1 MLRFILRLLLR
12 RKSKKNGLSQNYDQ
26 MESTMKLNPTPNYK
40 ELLKNLKKTTRP
52 DDKFILI
59 YPHLGSYWPVGI
71 FENLEEIEKIL
82 EHKELDNIAIY
93 PCRMYT
99 SGEMFINCL
108 EAQDLNTKIH

>member
-1 MLRFILRLLLR
+1 
-12 RKSKKNGLSQNYDQ
+12 
-26 MESTMKLNPTPNYK
+26 MKLNPTPNYK